1 MLNFDVVIKKI
12 QGFTLL
18 ETLVSISIITF
29 VVLGPLSF
37 FVNSSSYAKY
47 TRENMVATSL
57 AEEGVELVQNYY
69 DSLLVR
75 CLKSPDTGVCVMTD
89 REKGVSPVSEPLTSF
104 HVAWRVFKDRLHA
117 KDGKP
122 SCFEN
127 ENSSGCSF
135 DFYDMTTSIEDVPVR
150 YRGDAED
157 CSYLKGVASST
168 FAFVYLCNEK
178 TTLGTVDTSV
188 AYKRVVTL
196 THYPS
201 FSSSTIDGVSY
212 DYDDDI
218 LVVSRVT
225 YKVSNGRTNSVE
237 VRRFIHPRI

>member
-1 MLNFDVVIKKI
+1 MKYFFCNTHSAKGL
-12 QGFTLL
+12 TLL

-47 TRENMVATSL
+47 TRENMIAVNL
-57 AEEGVELVQNYY
+57 AEEGVELLQNHY
-69 DSLLVR
+69 DSLLVL
-75 CLKSPDTGVCVMTD
+75 CLKNPSDPTCAPTTWESDN
-89 REKGVSPVSEPLTSF
+89 SLTPF
-104 HVAWRVFKDRLHA
+104 HIAWRVFKDRLHA
-117 KDGKP
+117 KGVNP

-135 DFYDMTTSIEDVPVR
+135 DFYDMTHSIEEVPVR
-150 YRGDAED
+150 YRGDVED
-157 CSYLKGVASST
+157 CSYLKGVASTT
-168 FAFVYLCNEK
+168 FAFMYVCKGK
-178 TTLGTVDTSV
+178 TVSGTPDTSV

-196 THYPS
+196 THHPS
-201 FSSSTIDGVSY
+201 PYFTSVDGVTY

-218 LVVSRVT
+218 FIVSRVT
-225 YKVSNGRTNSVE
+225 YKATNGRTNAVE